1 MKTYYFKTS
10 LKTLLLALLF
20 SFAGVESV
28 QAQLD
33 LRTCG
38 YGCTS
43 NNYNIADVYLSST
56 DIPGTP
62 LTNTSCTPGDP
73 QLVYMIMTL
82 ESNQNTN
89 VYHARFFADLQ
100 VGSNSLVINE
110 YLGTLP
116 KASQGPIPKLIYGPF
131 TWTCGEELTLLNP
144 MAVWKTTPNN
154 APDPVNYDCHDYS
167 QSQCQ
172 FTTDLIVS
180 TPLAVQ
186 FEYTACTSGSEAVVY
201 FESTTNGGTQP
212 YSYAWNFD
220 GGTLLGGTASSPI
233 VSYDLNG
240 GPYNPSLKVTDI
252 NGNTNLIHY
261 TLLLDFPDELTMNT
275 DSNDAECASNTGSG
289 SFTPIGGTPPYSF
302 NIDSNTTGAS
312 TMLNGPPSTVL
323 SFTGAGAGVIQVTVT
338 DDVGCVVTESITI
351 EIQDSE
357 DPIITA
363 PDDYTVEGCDSGA
376 ITDLPYSSTE
386 ATISLAELQAAQ
398 AGNGNASDDG
408 TIASITYSDVING
421 SCPIVVTRT
430 FTVTDSC
437 GKTASDTQLI
447 NIDDTTSPTIDVEAS
462 DLTVECD
469 GSGNTTDLNNWLN
482 SNGGATASDSCSSV
496 TWSNDFT
503 ALSDGCQ
510 NTGEALVT
518 FTATDECGNSSTST
532 ATFTIEDTTPPTI
545 LTPPADL
552 TVECDGSGNTVE
564 LNDWLDTAGG
574 ASADE
579 ICGTVK
585 WENNFTDLS
594 DECGATGSATVEFSA
609 VDACGNVEK
618 ISATFTIVDT
628 TAPTFTAPADLTI
641 ECDQDPSDLTLTGD
655 VTDEADNCSTGL
667 EATYADSV
675 AAGACANESVITR
688 TWTLVDD
695 CGNTTTADQTIT
707 VEDTTAPVISTVAA
721 DQTVQ
726 CDGFGNTDELQ
737 LWLDTQAGAVAS
749 DNCGDVTWTNDF
761 TGLSNGCGETG
772 QALVTFTASDAC
784 GNSTST
790 TALFSIIDLL
800 PPTID
805 TEATDLTVE
814 CDGSGNL
821 TDLNNWL
828 DNNGGADSSDI
839 CGTIT
844 WTNDFTGLSDD
855 CGATGSAVVIFTATD
870 DCGNT
875 TTTTA
880 TFTIQD
886 TTAPTFTTPADLT
899 IECDQ
904 DPADLALTGDVTDEA
919 DNCST
924 GLEAT
929 YADSVAAGAC
939 ANESVITRTWTLVD
953 DCGNTTTADQTINVV
968 DTTAPVIDVEAGD
981 ITVECDGD
989 GNGGEIQDWL
999 DAHGG
1004 ASASDNCGDVTWTHD
1019 YDGANSD
1026 CADPIPVT
1034 FTATDACGN
1043 STSTTASYAIQ
1054 DTTAPSIDTEAADA
1068 TVECD
1073 GQGNGTDLQDWLN
1086 NNGGAVA
1093 SDDCS
1098 AINWSNDYTG
1108 LSDDCGAT
1116 GSATVTF
1123 TATDSCG
1130 NSSSTTATF
1139 TIEDTTA
1146 PTFTAP
1152 ADLTI
1157 ECDQD
1162 PADLALTGD
1171 VTDEADNC
1179 STGLEATYA
1188 DSVAAG
1194 ACANES
1200 VITRTWTLVDDCGN
1214 TTTADQTITVVDTT
1228 PPTFTA
1234 PADVTIEC
1242 DQDEND
1248 LALTGDVTDEA
1259 DNCSA
1264 ELDAT
1269 FEDAVSEGECAN
1281 ESIITRTWTL
1291 VDDCGNTT
1299 TATQTITVVDTTAP
1313 TFTVPADITIECDQ
1327 DPSDLELTGDVT
1339 DEADNCSTDLDATFE
1354 DAVSEGEC
1362 ANESIITR
1370 TWTLVDDCG
1379 NTTTADQTIN
1389 VVDTTAPTF
1398 TVPADVTVECDDD
1411 ATDLN
1416 LTGDVTDEADN
1427 CSTDLEATY
1436 DDSMVDGE
1444 CPSEIIISRTWTLV
1458 DDCGNTTTAV
1468 QTITSVD
1475 TTAPV
1480 FSDMPEDA
1488 EAECDNI
1495 PAPAEVSATDN
1506 CGEATV
1512 TFTEEEEA
1520 GSCIGESFLTRTW
1533 TAVDACGN
1541 ESIHIQIINVIDT
1554 TPPVLVGELEAE
1566 LDVICD
1572 AIPEA
1577 PELVFEDACSSEITV
1592 DFIET
1597 STNDGSSSNYVI
1609 TRDWIA
1615 TDDCGNSVTYTQTL
1629 NVSAAN
1635 IINGSD
1641 ALLCAEDMFVINLFD
1656 FISGDYD
1663 LNGEWVVTQ
1672 GDINLIGSEIE
1683 SIPFDDVED
1692 QYIFTYVIDDE
1703 NCPSRTDVVINIDPE
1718 CENLCVDADN
1728 VYISKAVTANGDQW
1742 NECFEIK
1749 IVDADGEENFLRE
1762 CEFVVEVQIFNR
1774 WGAKIYENMNYDS
1787 DSNCWNGTA
1796 HSNSIG
1802 SSDKVPTGTY
1812 YYIVNLRNS
1821 GLKPFAGPIYVG
1833 TN

>member
-1 MKTYYFKTS
+1 
-10 LKTLLLALLF
+10 
-20 SFAGVESV
+20 
-28 QAQLD
+28 
-33 LRTCG
+33 
-38 YGCTS
+38 
-43 NNYNIADVYLSST
+43 
-56 DIPGTP
+56 
-62 LTNTSCTPGDP
+62 
-73 QLVYMIMTL
+73 
-82 ESNQNTN
+82 
-89 VYHARFFADLQ
+89 
-100 VGSNSLVINE
+100 
-110 YLGTLP
+110 
-116 KASQGPIPKLIYGPF
+116 
-131 TWTCGEELTLLNP
+131 
-144 MAVWKTTPNN
+144 
-154 APDPVNYDCHDYS
+154 
-167 QSQCQ
+167 
-172 FTTDLIVS
+172 
-180 TPLAVQ
+180 
-186 FEYTACTSGSEAVVY
+186 
-201 FESTTNGGTQP
+201 
-212 YSYAWNFD
+212 
-220 GGTLLGGTASSPI
+220 
-233 VSYDLNG
+233 
-240 GPYNPSLKVTDI
+240 
-252 NGNTNLIHY
+252 
-261 TLLLDFPDELTMNT
+261 
-275 DSNDAECASNTGSG
+275 
-289 SFTPIGGTPPYSF
+289 
-302 NIDSNTTGAS
+302 
-312 TMLNGPPSTVL
+312 
-323 SFTGAGAGVIQVTVT
+323 
-338 DDVGCVVTESITI
+338 
-351 EIQDSE
+351 
-357 DPIITA
+357 
-363 PDDYTVEGCDSGA
+363 
-376 ITDLPYSSTE
+376 
-386 ATISLAELQAAQ
+386 
-398 AGNGNASDDG
+398 
-408 TIASITYSDVING
+408 
-421 SCPIVVTRT
+421 
-430 FTVTDSC
+430 
-437 GKTASDTQLI
+437 
-447 NIDDTTSPTIDVEAS
+447 
-462 DLTVECD
+462 
-469 GSGNTTDLNNWLN
+469 
-482 SNGGATASDSCSSV
+482 
-496 TWSNDFT
+496 
-503 ALSDGCQ
+503 
-510 NTGEALVT
+510 
-518 FTATDECGNSSTST
+518 
-532 ATFTIEDTTPPTI
+532 
-545 LTPPADL
+545 
-552 TVECDGSGNTVE
+552 
-564 LNDWLDTAGG
+564 
-574 ASADE
+574 
-579 ICGTVK
+579 
-585 WENNFTDLS
+585 
-594 DECGATGSATVEFSA
+594 
-609 VDACGNVEK
+609 
-618 ISATFTIVDT
+618 
-628 TAPTFTAPADLTI
+628 
-641 ECDQDPSDLTLTGD
+641 
-655 VTDEADNCSTGL
+655 
-667 EATYADSV
+667 
-675 AAGACANESVITR
+675 
-688 TWTLVDD
+688 
-695 CGNTTTADQTIT
+695 
-707 VEDTTAPVISTVAA
+707 
-721 DQTVQ
+721 
-726 CDGFGNTDELQ
+726 
-737 LWLDTQAGAVAS
+737 
-749 DNCGDVTWTNDF
+749 
-761 TGLSNGCGETG
+761 
-772 QALVTFTASDAC
+772 
-784 GNSTST
+784 
-790 TALFSIIDLL
+790 
-800 PPTID
+800 
-805 TEATDLTVE
+805 
-814 CDGSGNL
+814 
-821 TDLNNWL
+821 
-828 DNNGGADSSDI
+828 
-839 CGTIT
+839 
-844 WTNDFTGLSDD
+844 
-855 CGATGSAVVIFTATD
+855 
-870 DCGNT
+870 
-875 TTTTA
+875 
-880 TFTIQD
+880 
-886 TTAPTFTTPADLT
+886 DLT

-939 ANESVITRTWTLVD
+939 ANESV
-953 DCGNTTTADQTINVV
+953 
-968 DTTAPVIDVEAGD
+968 
-981 ITVECDGD
+981 
-989 GNGGEIQDWL
+989 
-999 DAHGG
+999 
-1004 ASASDNCGDVTWTHD
+1004 
-1019 YDGANSD
+1019 
-1026 CADPIPVT
+1026 
-1034 FTATDACGN
+1034 
-1043 STSTTASYAIQ
+1043 
-1054 DTTAPSIDTEAADA
+1054 
-1068 TVECD
+1068 
-1073 GQGNGTDLQDWLN
+1073 
-1086 NNGGAVA
+1086 
-1093 SDDCS
+1093 
-1098 AINWSNDYTG
+1098 
-1108 LSDDCGAT
+1108 
-1116 GSATVTF
+1116 
-1123 TATDSCG
+1123 
-1130 NSSSTTATF
+1130 
-1139 TIEDTTA
+1139 
-1146 PTFTAP
+1146 
-1152 ADLTI
+1152 
-1157 ECDQD
+1157 
-1162 PADLALTGD
+1162 
-1171 VTDEADNC
+1171 
-1179 STGLEATYA
+1179 
-1188 DSVAAG
+1188 
-1194 ACANES
+1194 
-1200 VITRTWTLVDDCGN
+1200 
-1214 TTTADQTITVVDTT
+1214 
-1228 PPTFTA
+1228 
-1234 PADVTIEC
+1234 
-1242 DQDEND
+1242 
-1248 LALTGDVTDEA
+1248 
-1259 DNCSA
+1259 
-1264 ELDAT
+1264 
-1269 FEDAVSEGECAN
+1269 
-1281 ESIITRTWTL
+1281 ITRTWTL